1 MGLSPIPLPDEV
13 PVPRAALP
21 GRGSAPGRIRLAA
34 GDAGALL
41 ICWSGRRLPGRGIGF
56 SSLRCSISLKRD
68 SCDCFQ
74 MCASSPPAGW
84 GGCGKLHD
92 GNQNPDQM
100 YRVSLGNAHIW
111 PQCAG
116 TAGADGWSCFFI
128 DGVGVQRGRADLAA
142 LLVGSSIPWVP
153 ARSAPGAD
161 GERSGGA
168 VQPASRCPG
177 FAKGSLM
184 PWRAGPRAARW
195 ARVWSSPAQPRCCT
209 RDVGKDL

>member
-41 ICWSGRRLPGRGIGF
+41 ICWSGRRLLGRGIGF

-111 PQCAG
+111 LQCAG
-116 TAGADGWSCFFI
+116 TARADGWYCFCV
-128 DGVGVQRGRADLAA
+128 DGVGVRRGRANLAA
-142 LLVGSSIPWVP
+142 LPTGSSIPWAL

-161 GERSGGA
+161 GERSGGL
-168 VQPASRCPG
+168 C
-177 FAKGSLM
+177 SL
-184 PWRAGPRAARW
+184 
-195 ARVWSSPAQPRCCT
+195 
-209 RDVGKDL
+209 